1 MDKRRV
7 SGNASIDGL
16 PVETLEGLAVD
27 LGGRTGGVD
36 VELTR
41 SEHRSWIVHRQLA
54 THLTSSSLDDWR
66 PTILANIERLRT
78 GVRGQPH
85 IANLDRWQRIVETAD
100 VSALR
105 RALTSVNRQEV
116 EMREVTPMGSLLP
129 DDERRRAL
137 QRADSAAPYTS
148 LLRETSNMTAV
159 QPQSIFYLV
168 QDGERK
174 VALALEHDGRLYC
187 YVPNVEAF
195 VYNEPMSHD
204 FLIDRDMN
212 YEPIGASAAADIVK
226 SGVIGRVDRH
236 TNELLLGWAEGETR
250 RLDPRAVL
258 GSTLD

>member
-1 MDKRRV
+1 MDPRRENSDV
-7 SGNASIDGL
+7 SIDGL
-16 PVETLEGLAVD
+16 PVEALEGL
-27 LGGRTGGVD
+27 GGCTDGVD

-41 SEHRSWIVHRQLA
+41 SERRSWVVLRQLA
-54 THLTSSSLDDWR
+54 THLTLASLDDWR
-66 PTILANIERLRT
+66 PTILAHIERLRT
-78 GVRGQPH
+78 GVRGQPQ
-85 IANLDRWQRIVETAD
+85 IANLDHRQRIVETAD

-116 EMREVTPMGSLLP
+116 EMREVTPVGSLLP

-137 QRADSAAPYTS
+137 RRVDSAAPDTS
-148 LLRETSNMTAV
+148 LLRETSNMPAV

-168 QDGERK
+168 QDRERK

-195 VYNEPMSHD
+195 VYNAPMSHD
-204 FLIDRDMN
+204 FLIDRNMN
-212 YEPIGASAAADIVK
+212 YEPIATSAAADIVE
-226 SGVIGRVDRH
+226 SGVIGRVDGR

-258 GSTLD
+258 GSDLD